1 VKKNPPARCKLLT
14 SQPFSVNSSGGGA
27 RILRRILEPA
37 ADQTISLVANYFS
50 GPLPEGPLIE
60 QGVFI
65 NPLMRSWHRS
75 VLRPFFSFFRQ
86 NFFHLLNSRK
96 ILNVA
101 KRIDCDI
108 VHLVAHGSLTGALL
122 DEEFLTKRSLWVS
135 FHDHFASVSSF
146 KDIEQLWKRADR
158 RFVISTAMGEHY
170 DEIFGRRDWKVV
182 TDGIEEA
189 DLATPKNFEISLQTI
204 YFCGSLHLDY
214 YQLFEVLADALDE
227 LQKKGIPLKLVFRG
241 GHPIKPLN
249 KRNFEIEYRPHT
261 LSDSE
266 LKNDLEEADI
276 LYFPMKFSDPHFFKY
291 SMSTKM
297 IGYLAASGAILYH
310 GPLDSAAA
318 RLLSESDAAMLV
330 ESLNHFD
337 LVEKIPLLKMT
348 GPEFSKNAKHLARSH
363 FSLSEN
369 RSRFWRSTEFAAVP
383 LSENIP

>member
-14 SQPFSVNSSGGGA
+14 SQPFSVNSAGGGA

-37 ADQTISLVANYFS
+37 GDQAVSVVANYFP
-50 GPLPEGPLIE
+50 GPLQEGPLIE
-60 QGVFI
+60 QSVFI
-65 NPLMRSWHRS
+65 NPLMRPWHRS
-75 VLRPFFSFFRQ
+75 VLRPFFSFVRE
-86 NFFHLLNSRK
+86 NFFHAFNARK
-96 ILNVA
+96 ILNAA

-108 VHLVAHGSLTGALL
+108 IHLVAHGSLTGALL
-122 DEEFLTKRSLWVS
+122 DEEYLTNRSLWVS

-146 KDIEQLWKRADR
+146 KDVERLWKRANR
-158 RFVISTAMGEHY
+158 RFVISRPMGENY
-170 DEIFGRRDWKVV
+170 NEIFGKRDWEVV

-189 DLATPKNFEISLQTI
+189 DLATPKNFTNSLRTI

-214 YQLFEVLADALDE
+214 DQLFESLADALDE
-227 LQKKGIPLKLVFRG
+227 LQKKGTPLKLVLRG

-249 KRNFEIEYRPHT
+249 KRNFEIDYRPHT
-261 LSDSE
+261 LSDRE

-297 IGYLAASGAILYH
+297 IGYLAAPGAILYH

-318 RLLSESDAAMLV
+318 RLLAESDAAMLV
-330 ESLNHFD
+330 ESLNPRD
-337 LVEKIPLLKMT
+337 LVEQIPLLETM
-348 GPEFSKNAKHLARSH
+348 GLELSKNAKHLARTH

-369 RSRFWRSTEFAAVP
+369 RSRFWRGTGHARMP
-383 LSENIP
+383 LSANIP